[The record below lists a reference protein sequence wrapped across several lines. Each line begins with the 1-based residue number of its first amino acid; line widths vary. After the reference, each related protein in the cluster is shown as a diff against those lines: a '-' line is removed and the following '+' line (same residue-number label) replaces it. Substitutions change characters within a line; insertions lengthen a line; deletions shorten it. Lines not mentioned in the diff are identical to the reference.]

1 MLYGTVPAFLRYSNL
16 WKFSRIDEYLG
27 WFADLLRLAGG
38 RGDGPVGVDLVDPPV
53 QLMQPGGRE
62 DVVLGP
68 GVTQLV
74 HRRPGLT
81 QKQQKVWQFDN
92 KIKTFSSF
100 FTGFEQNSSGFKKLP
115 THRSADPLAR
125 SIFMRILDRIL
136 AIMRIR
142 IISSKRQR

>member
-1 MLYGTVPAFLRYSNL
+1 VEGGSNSRDKKRTYYSCFMVPLRDSNL

-38 RGDGPVGVDLVDPPV
+38 RGDGPVGVNLVDPPV

-68 GVTQLV
+68 GVAQLV

-81 QKQQKVWQFDN
+81 QKKHKFGNLIESRTDH
-92 KIKTFSSF
+92 
-100 FTGFEQNSSGFKKLP
+100 GP
-115 THRSADPLAR
+115 
-125 SIFMRILDRIL
+125 
-136 AIMRIR
+136 
-142 IISSKRQR
+142 